1 MRKPNKS
8 NWNMVGRFHGN
19 FKKGLFLCKI
29 LDDFVGFEG

>member
-19 FKKGLFLCKI
+19 FGNGLCLCEI
-29 LDDFVGFEG
+29 EDDFVVF